1 MRKLAAKYGAN
12 ESALLARASREEWSK
27 QRKQTANRAQT
38 KTNDR
43 IADKIAAQNLSDA
56 QIAIK
61 ARSLLLQKCL
71 AEAEAAAQAIGTESR
86 QSATVKTR
94 NGDSTTIKDLTQTRK
109 LRDIAET
116 IKTLMDITTLAAMT
130 ESDDSFEKAMT
141 EATSEVWTDG
151 DDVPI

>member
-1 MRKLAAKYGAN
+1 LRKLAEKHNVKEAAIMTRAAREAWN
-12 ESALLARASREEWSK
+12 E
-27 QRKQTANRAQT
+27 QRKQAESKAKAKTTA
-38 KTNDR
+38 K

-141 EATSEVWTDG
+141 AATSEVWTDG